1 MSHPDFVFEITRKV
15 RVDAD
20 LHRHRAIIL
29 CETKDGKSIRLDAD
43 VETLEKIHEEIQNRL
58 EHLWSQ

>member
-29 CETKDGKSIRLDAD
+29 CETKDGKSIHLDAD
-43 VETLEKIHEEIQNRL
+43 LKTLEKLHEEIQKRI
-58 EHLWSQ
+58 ESQ

>member
-20 LHRHRAIIL
+20 LQRHRAIIS

-43 VETLEKIHEEIQNRL
+43 VETLEKIHEKIQNRL
-58 EHLWSQ
+58 EHL